1 MEITGEQLIAAN
13 KIYNYLNNITDLDLT
28 LKNNWTDISS
38 DMIEF
43 LQSPKLITYLKTNTD
58 VRGILNQSDYKCIK
72 GEILKDSKFITN
84 CVVKFNINDEIFS
97 PEEKQGA
104 LDFFFGKNE

>member
-1 MEITGEQLIAAN
+1 
-13 KIYNYLNNITDLDLT
+13 
-28 LKNNWTDISS
+28 
-38 DMIEF
+38 MIEF

-104 LDFFFGKNE
+104 LDFSLEKMNKIYFLFLLSLIKASTTPNIITSSSSSIFTLFA

>member
-1 MEITGEQLIAAN
+1 MEIIAEQLIATN

-58 VRGILNQSDYKCIK
+58 VRGILNQSDYISIK